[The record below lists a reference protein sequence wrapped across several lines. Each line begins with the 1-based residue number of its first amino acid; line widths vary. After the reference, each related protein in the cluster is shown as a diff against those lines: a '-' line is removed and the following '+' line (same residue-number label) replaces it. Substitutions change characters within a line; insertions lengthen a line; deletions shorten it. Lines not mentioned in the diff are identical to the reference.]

1 MAMAYVLINSEVGKE
16 NDVIKALKAVNGVKE
31 AFNVYG
37 VYDIVAKV
45 ETKSVKELREVVIA
59 KIRQLDYVKTTL
71 TMIVMEGV

>member
-16 NDVIKALKAVNGVKE
+16 RDVIKALKAVDGVKE

-37 VYDIVAKV
+37 VYDIIAKV

-59 KIRQLDYVKTTL
+59 KIRQLNHVKSTL
-71 TMIVMEGV
+71 TMIVMEGI